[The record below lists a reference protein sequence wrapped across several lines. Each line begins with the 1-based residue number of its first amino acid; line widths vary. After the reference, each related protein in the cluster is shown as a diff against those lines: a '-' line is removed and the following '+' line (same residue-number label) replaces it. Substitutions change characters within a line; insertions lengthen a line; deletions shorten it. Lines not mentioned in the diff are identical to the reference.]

1 MSQNKLALRV
11 PENNFKVS
19 YEKKKPTKLFDFLGF
34 SHQNFETHHE
44 LPGCSWWVWRHPR
57 NKVYFTTKSV
67 YTSCAW
73 SWWSSWSPQK
83 KQKKK
88 TDPKAY
94 KPKWG
99 FDSATIWKI
108 FGEDG
113 SKWIFL
119 ELGWKVSQ
127 WWHSSFPFRWRYIRE
142 VSGGKVPI
150 SQRNRHN
157 TRSPNIARATKS
169 QNPRLPNTA
178 PVTTSDWQ
186 RLSMITNT
194 MPAKSQNS
202 RSPNIARYCNCCYC
216 DD

>member
-1 MSQNKLALRV
+1 MRMIMMIIMIT
-11 PENNFKVS
+11 PEK
-19 YEKKKPTKLFDFLGF
+19 
-34 SHQNFETHHE
+34 
-44 LPGCSWWVWRHPR
+44 
-57 NKVYFTTKSV
+57 
-67 YTSCAW
+67 A
-73 SWWSSWSPQK
+73 
-83 KQKKK
+83 KKK